1 MAKILIVDDEPQATI
16 LLEMLLSS
24 RGYKT
29 VAVNESSEAI
39 QVAKETDPDLIILD
53 LMMPEPDGF
62 KVCRMLRADSRFMLT
77 PILIITA
84 LDDTDSRIVAFGAGA
99 DDYLIKPYNVDELV
113 SIIKALLHEGVG
125 N

>member
-1 MAKILIVDDEPQATI
+1 MAKILIVDDEPQATT

-29 VAVNESSEAI
+29 FAVNESSEAI
-39 QVAKETDPDLIILD
+39 QVARETDPDLIILD

-113 SIIKALLHEGVG
+113 TIIKALLHEGVG

>member
-1 MAKILIVDDEPQATI
+1 MSKILIVDDELQATT

-24 RGYKT
+24 RGYQT

-39 QVAKETDPDLIILD
+39 DVARESDPDLIILD

-113 SIIKALLHEGVG
+113 SIIKALLHEEIGH
-125 N
+125 